1 MSNHGGEKARRPNLA
16 GWLLPLF
23 LCELQPGTRSVSC
36 GDLRPP
42 PFIAPVDLT
51 WMGSFGEGWFVV
63 GARIETRRRSETEA
77 TWTPRLAG
85 SCQAVRSVITGCL
98 QVGVRHCWALVGP
111 GEDAFLHLVRF
122 QFDFPM
128 DHSYQKHTSTA

>member
-1 MSNHGGEKARRPNLA
+1 MVGEQPWRREGEAGSGCLLFVHSNRAGFLRGLA
-16 GWLLPLF
+16 AAAVY
-23 LCELQPGTRSVSC
+23 S
-36 GDLRPP
+36 
-42 PFIAPVDLT
+42 APVDLT

-63 GARIETRRRSETEA
+63 GARIETRRRSETGA